1 MRTPEEIAARI
12 KMLRED
18 SKNLRAR
25 LCAANDDKRYA
36 VASHCHTAMACAETM
51 IGALEWAM
59 EGPSPAPAAEDG
71 CQILV
76 RKNNGDVHVSWQPL
90 PAPPQADEVCEYCGE
105 SESSHTRC
113 EACGYTECDKELHGD
128 HDLCTGK
135 AVEVTE

>member
-12 KMLRED
+12 KMLRDD

-51 IGALEWAM
+51 ISALEWAM
-59 EGPSPAPAAEDG
+59 EGPSPA
-71 CQILV
+71 
-76 RKNNGDVHVSWQPL
+76 
-90 PAPPQADEVCEYCGE
+90 PQADEVCEYCGE